1 MAEATTDVSVASR
14 ALVLIGDTPISAFDG
29 SSTGAIVAENIY
41 DTIIADL
48 LTQHPWRFSVRQ
60 SDLSHLE
67 ATPEALFTDAWQI
80 PTDALLVRRVIVNGS
95 DVTYEIY
102 GDKIFSNFDE
112 TNTLTANYIF
122 RSLEQD
128 WPPYFLFA
136 AQLQLAAM
144 FSMSVAGKPDMSAD
158 FETKADFALRK
169 ARAIDSQSDTTHNI
183 QTTRFIDM
191 RR

>member
-1 MAEATTDVSVASR
+1 MAVATTDVSVASM

-29 SSTGAIVAENIY
+29 SSTGAIVAENIN

-60 SDLSHLE
+60 SDLSNLE
-67 ATPEALFTDAWQI
+67 ATQEALLTDPLQI
-80 PTDALLVRRVIVNGS
+80 PTDAFLVRRVIVNGS

-191 RR
+191 TR